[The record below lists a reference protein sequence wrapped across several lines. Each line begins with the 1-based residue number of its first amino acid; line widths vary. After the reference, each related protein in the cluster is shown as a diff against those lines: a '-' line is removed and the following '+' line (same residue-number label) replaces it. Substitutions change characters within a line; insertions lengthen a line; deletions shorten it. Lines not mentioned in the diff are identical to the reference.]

1 MFFVLSRFGQAWN
14 AESGVSLW
22 LPQFTLLLQG
32 DGFTIFA
39 AAGVTWAAP
48 MGSSEVG
55 FSSVA
60 RARVK
65 LNEGFIQGGGV
76 SSEHQPSLACGK
88 EVQEL
93 SEARCLSQQRDC
105 SEVSLWLRTLLLR
118 KFVEFTRCD
127 SRTGLRWRL
136 QVST

>member
-1 MFFVLSRFGQAWN
+1 MCSLFSQDLGKPGMLSQELAFGCLSLYSCYEGTGSPSLQRLVLHGPHR
-14 AESGVSLW
+14 
-22 LPQFTLLLQG
+22 
-32 DGFTIFA
+32 
-39 AAGVTWAAP
+39 
-48 MGSSEVG
+48 SSEVG

-60 RARVK
+60 RTRVK

-76 SSEHQPSLACGK
+76 PSEHQPSLACGR

-93 SEARCLSQQRDC
+93 SEARCLRQQRDC

-136 QVST
+136 QLST